1 MEIMENIS
9 KIQAFASK
17 FKETNLAFSP
27 TIIADAKNTLLHL
40 DFPTTK
46 TEFWKYTRL
55 GKLAQLRLHQEKIS
69 ENEQVLAP
77 LTDNGIVRITNGY
90 ITSFSKEIAGLNI
103 TPFSKCSEQQLSLI
117 GKKADLTQNIFL
129 ALNTLYSQEGL
140 FIEVEENAQIEGVFQ
155 LLFHV
160 HGENCFA
167 PFRVFIHVKKGSSF
181 KLIQQFTASG
191 EHLFSLPIVEYL
203 VEENAHISC
212 DKLQMENASS
222 FLLCEDY
229 SIQKRNSTVL
239 LNTFSISGAWVRNNS
254 SFLIE
259 GENCETNLNGAY
271 LLKDL
276 QHLDNHTIVDHIAP
290 HCNSNELYKG
300 ILSGKATGVFNGKV
314 FVRPN
319 AQKISAFQS
328 NANVLLSDDA
338 SVNSKPEL
346 EIYANDVKCSHGST
360 TGQLDEDAVFYL
372 RARGLSEKSARSL
385 ITQAFITEVV
395 DKVEQKEV
403 RDFIQ
408 NKLVELHDWTN

>member
-1 MEIMENIS
+1 MENIS

-17 FKETNLAFSP
+17 FNETNLAFSP
-27 TIIADAKNTLLHL
+27 TSIADAKNTLLHL

-55 GKLAQLRLHQEKIS
+55 AKLAQLRLHQEKIR
-69 ENEQVLAP
+69 ENEQVEAP

-90 ITSFSKEIAGLNI
+90 ITSFSKEIAGLTI

-155 LLFHV
+155 LLFHA

-203 VEENAHISC
+203 VEENARISC

-385 ITQAFITEVV
+385 ITQAFIAEVV

-403 RDFIQ
+403 QDFIK

>member
-1 MEIMENIS
+1 MENIS

-17 FKETNLAFSP
+17 FNETNLAFSP
-27 TIIADAKNTLLHL
+27 TSIADAKNTLFHL

-55 GKLAQLRLHQEKIS
+55 AKLAQLRLNQEKIR
-69 ENEQVLAP
+69 ENEQVIAP
-77 LTDNGIVRITNGY
+77 LSDNGIVRITNGY
-90 ITSFSKEIAGLNI
+90 ITSFSKEIAGLTI

-155 LLFHV
+155 LLFHT

-203 VEENAHISC
+203 VEENARISC

-385 ITQAFITEVV
+385 ITQAFIAEVV

-403 RDFIQ
+403 RDFIK

>member
-1 MEIMENIS
+1 MENIS
-9 KIQAFASK
+9 KIQAFASE
-17 FKETNLAFSP
+17 FKETPLCFPA
-27 TIIADAKNTLLHL
+27 TTIADAKNTLLHL

-55 GKLAQLRLHQEKIS
+55 AKLAQLRLNQEKIRG
-69 ENEQVLAP
+69 NEQVVAP

-90 ITSFSKEIAGLNI
+90 ITSFSKEIAGLTI
-103 TPFSKCSEQQLSLI
+103 TPFSKCSEEQLSLI

-155 LLFHV
+155 LLFHA

-203 VEENAHISC
+203 VEENARISC

-239 LNTFSISGAWVRNNS
+239 LNTFSISGDWVRNNS

-300 ILSGKATGVFNGKV
+300 ILSEKATGVFNGKV

-385 ITQAFITEVV
+385 ITQAFIAEVV

-403 RDFIQ
+403 QDFIK

>member
-1 MEIMENIS
+1 MENIS

-27 TIIADAKNTLLHL
+27 TSIADAKNTLLHL

-55 GKLAQLRLHQEKIS
+55 AKLAQLRLNQEKIR
-69 ENEQVLAP
+69 ENEQVVAP

-90 ITSFSKEIAGLNI
+90 ITSFSKEIAGLTI

-117 GKKADLTQNIFL
+117 GKKADLKQNIFL

-155 LLFHV
+155 LLFHA

-203 VEENAHISC
+203 IEENARISC

-385 ITQAFITEVV
+385 ITQAFIAEVV

-403 RDFIQ
+403 QDFIK

>member
-1 MEIMENIS
+1 MENIS

-27 TIIADAKNTLLHL
+27 TIIAVAKNTLLHL

-46 TEFWKYTRL
+46 NEFWKYTRL
-55 GKLAQLRLHQEKIS
+55 AKLAQLRLKQTIIIEEK
-69 ENEQVLAP
+69 QVIAP
-77 LTDNGIVRITNGY
+77 LSDNGIVRITNGY
-90 ITSFSKEIAGLNI
+90 ITSFSKEIAGLTI

-117 GKKADLTQNIFL
+117 GKKADLKQNIFL

-155 LLFHV
+155 LLFHA

-203 VEENAHISC
+203 IEENARISC

-239 LNTFSISGAWVRNNS
+239 LNTFSMSGAWVRNNS

-300 ILSGKATGVFNGKV
+300 ILSGKSTGVFNGKV

-385 ITQAFITEVV
+385 ITQAFIAEVV

-403 RDFIQ
+403 RDFIK

>member
-1 MEIMENIS
+1 MENIS

-27 TIIADAKNTLLHL
+27 TIIAVAKNTLLHL

-46 TEFWKYTRL
+46 NEFWKYTRL
-55 GKLAQLRLHQEKIS
+55 AKLAQLRLNQEKIR
-69 ENEQVLAP
+69 ENEQVVAP

-90 ITSFSKEIAGLNI
+90 ITSFSKEIAGLTI

-117 GKKADLTQNIFL
+117 GEKADLKQNIFL

-155 LLFHV
+155 LLFHA

-203 VEENAHISC
+203 IEENARISC

-300 ILSGKATGVFNGKV
+300 ILSGKSTGVFNGKV

>member
-1 MEIMENIS
+1 MENIS

-17 FKETNLAFSP
+17 FKETNLAFTP
-27 TIIADAKNTLLHL
+27 TSIADAKNTLLHL

-55 GKLAQLRLHQEKIS
+55 AKLAQLRLNQEKIR
-69 ENEQVLAP
+69 ENEQVVAP

-90 ITSFSKEIAGLNI
+90 ITSFSKEIAGLTI

-117 GKKADLTQNIFL
+117 GKKADLKQNIFL

-155 LLFHV
+155 LLFHA

-203 VEENAHISC
+203 IEENAHISC

-385 ITQAFITEVV
+385 ITQAFIAEVV

-403 RDFIQ
+403 QDFIK

>member
-1 MEIMENIS
+1 MENIS

-27 TIIADAKNTLLHL
+27 TIIAVAKNTLLHL

-46 TEFWKYTRL
+46 NEFWKYTRL
-55 GKLAQLRLHQEKIS
+55 AKLAQLRLNQEKIR
-69 ENEQVLAP
+69 ENEQVVAP

-90 ITSFSKEIAGLNI
+90 ITSFSKEIAGLTI

-117 GKKADLTQNIFL
+117 GEKADLKQNIFL

-155 LLFHV
+155 LLFHA

-203 VEENAHISC
+203 IEENARISC

-239 LNTFSISGAWVRNNS
+239 LNTFSMSGAWVRNNS

-300 ILSGKATGVFNGKV
+300 ILSGKSTGVFNGKV

-360 TGQLDEDAVFYL
+360 TGQLDDDAVFYL

-385 ITQAFITEVV
+385 ITQAFIAEVV

>member
-1 MEIMENIS
+1 MENIS

-27 TIIADAKNTLLHL
+27 TSIADAKNTLLHL

-55 GKLAQLRLHQEKIS
+55 AKLAQLRLNQEKIR
-69 ENEQVLAP
+69 ENEQVVAP

-90 ITSFSKEIAGLNI
+90 ITSFSKEIAGLTI

-117 GKKADLTQNIFL
+117 GKKADLKQNIFL

-155 LLFHV
+155 LLFHA

-203 VEENAHISC
+203 IEENARISC

-239 LNTFSISGAWVRNNS
+239 LNTFSMSGAWVRNNS

-385 ITQAFITEVV
+385 ITQAFIAEVV

>member
-1 MEIMENIS
+1 MENIS

-27 TIIADAKNTLLHL
+27 TSIADAKNTLLHL

-55 GKLAQLRLHQEKIS
+55 AKLAQLRLNQEKIR
-69 ENEQVLAP
+69 ENEQVVAP

-90 ITSFSKEIAGLNI
+90 ITSFSKEIAGLTI

-117 GKKADLTQNIFL
+117 GKKADLKQNIFL

-155 LLFHV
+155 LLFHA

-203 VEENAHISC
+203 IEENARISC

-239 LNTFSISGAWVRNNS
+239 LNTFSMSGAWVRNNS

-385 ITQAFITEVV
+385 ITQAFIAEVV

-403 RDFIQ
+403 RDFIK

>member
-1 MEIMENIS
+1 MENIS

-17 FKETNLAFSP
+17 FNETNLAFSP
-27 TIIADAKNTLLHL
+27 TSIADAKNTLLHL

-55 GKLAQLRLHQEKIS
+55 AKLAQLRLNQEKIR
-69 ENEQVLAP
+69 ENEQVVAP

-90 ITSFSKEIAGLNI
+90 ITSFSKEIAGLTI

-155 LLFHV
+155 LLFHA

-203 VEENAHISC
+203 VEENARISC

-259 GENCETNLNGAY
+259 WENCETNLNGAY

-385 ITQAFITEVV
+385 ITQAFIAEVV

>member
-1 MEIMENIS
+1 MENIS

-55 GKLAQLRLHQEKIS
+55 AKLAQLRLHQEKIS
-69 ENEQVLAP
+69 ENEQVVAP

-90 ITSFSKEIAGLNI
+90 ITSFSKEIAGLTI

-117 GKKADLTQNIFL
+117 GKKADLKQNIFL

-155 LLFHV
+155 LLFHA

-203 VEENAHISC
+203 VEENARISC

-300 ILSGKATGVFNGKV
+300 ILSGKSTGVFNGKV

-385 ITQAFITEVV
+385 ITQAFIAEVV

-403 RDFIQ
+403 QDFIK

>member
-1 MEIMENIS
+1 MENIS

-17 FKETNLAFSP
+17 FKETNLAFLP

-55 GKLAQLRLHQEKIS
+55 AKLAQLRLNQEKIR
-69 ENEQVLAP
+69 ENEQVVAP
-77 LTDNGIVRITNGY
+77 LSDNGIVRITNGY
-90 ITSFSKEIAGLNI
+90 ITSFSKEIAGLTI

-117 GKKADLTQNIFL
+117 GKKADLKQNIFL

-155 LLFHV
+155 LLFHA

-239 LNTFSISGAWVRNNS
+239 LNTFSMSGAWVRNNS

-385 ITQAFITEVV
+385 ITQAFIAEVV

-403 RDFIQ
+403 QDFIK

>member
-1 MEIMENIS
+1 MENIS
-9 KIQAFASK
+9 KIQAFSSE
-17 FKETNLAFSP
+17 FKETPLPFPVA
-27 TIIADAKNTLLHL
+27 TIAAAKNTLLHL

-55 GKLAQLRLHQEKIS
+55 AKLAQLRLHQEKIT
-69 ENEQVLAP
+69 ENEQVVAP

-90 ITSFSKEIAGLNI
+90 LTSFSKEIAGLTI

-117 GKKADLTQNIFL
+117 GKKADLKQNIFL

-155 LLFHV
+155 LLFHS

-167 PFRVFIHVKKGSSF
+167 PFRVFIHLKKGSSF

-239 LNTFSISGAWVRNNS
+239 LNTFSMSGAWVRNNS

-300 ILSGKATGVFNGKV
+300 ILSGKSTGVFNGKV

-403 RDFIQ
+403 RDFIK

>member
-1 MEIMENIS
+1 MENTS
-9 KIQAFASK
+9 KIQAFSSK
-17 FKETNLAFSP
+17 FKETPLSFPAA
-27 TIIADAKNTLLHL
+27 TIAEAKSTLLTL

-46 TEFWKYTRL
+46 NEFWKYTRL
-55 GKLAQLRLHQEKIS
+55 AKLAQLRLKQNNIITEK
-69 ENEQVLAP
+69 QVIAP
-77 LTDNGIVRITNGY
+77 LSDNGIVRITNGY

-117 GKKADLTQNIFL
+117 GKKTDLQQNIFL
-129 ALNTLYSQEGL
+129 ALNTLYLQEGL
-140 FIEVEENAQIEGVFQ
+140 FIEVEENMQIEGVFQ
-155 LLFHV
+155 LLFHA

-181 KLIQQFTASG
+181 KLLQQFTAEGSA
-191 EHLFSLPIVEYL
+191 LFSLPILEYL
-203 VEENAHISC
+203 IEENAHISC
-212 DKLQMENASS
+212 DKLEMETASS
-222 FLLCEDY
+222 YLLCEDY
-229 SIQKRNSTVL
+229 SIQKQNSTVL
-239 LNTFSISGAWVRNNS
+239 LNTFSMSGAWVRNNS

-300 ILSGKATGVFNGKV
+300 ILGGKATGVFNGKV

-338 SVNSKPEL
+338 SINSKPEL

-360 TGQLDEDAVFYL
+360 TGQLDDEAVFYL
-372 RARGLSEKSARSL
+372 RARGLSEKTARSL
-385 ITQAFITEVV
+385 MTQAFISEVV
-395 DKVEQKEV
+395 DKVERKEV
-403 RDFIQ
+403 RDVIQ
-408 NKLVELHDWTN
+408 AKLVELHDWTN

>member
-1 MEIMENIS
+1 MENIS

-55 GKLAQLRLHQEKIS
+55 AKLAQLRLKQTIIIEEK
-69 ENEQVLAP
+69 QVIAP
-77 LTDNGIVRITNGY
+77 LSDNGIVRITNGY
-90 ITSFSKEIAGLNI
+90 ITSFSKEIAGLTI

-117 GKKADLTQNIFL
+117 GKKADLKQNIFL

-155 LLFHV
+155 LLFHA

-203 VEENAHISC
+203 IEENARISC

-239 LNTFSISGAWVRNNS
+239 LNTFSMSGAWVRNNS

-385 ITQAFITEVV
+385 ITQAFIAEVV

-403 RDFIQ
+403 RDFIK

>member
-1 MEIMENIS
+1 MENIS

-27 TIIADAKNTLLHL
+27 TSIADAKNTLLHL

-46 TEFWKYTRL
+46 NEFWKYTRL
-55 GKLAQLRLHQEKIS
+55 AKLAQLRLKQTIIIEEK
-69 ENEQVLAP
+69 QVIAP
-77 LTDNGIVRITNGY
+77 LSDNGIVRITNGY
-90 ITSFSKEIAGLNI
+90 ITSFSKEIAGLTI

-117 GKKADLTQNIFL
+117 GKKADLKQNIFL

-155 LLFHV
+155 LLFHA

-203 VEENAHISC
+203 IEENAHISC

-239 LNTFSISGAWVRNNS
+239 LNTFSMSGAWVRNNS

-385 ITQAFITEVV
+385 ITQAFIAEVV

-403 RDFIQ
+403 QDFIK

>member
-9 KIQAFASK
+9 KIQAFSSE
-17 FKETNLAFSP
+17 FKETPLCFPA
-27 TIIADAKNTLLHL
+27 TTIADAKNTLLHL

-55 GKLAQLRLHQEKIS
+55 AKLAQLRLNQEKIR
-69 ENEQVLAP
+69 ENEQVVAP

-90 ITSFSKEIAGLNI
+90 ITSFSKEIAGLTI

-155 LLFHV
+155 LLFHA

-203 VEENAHISC
+203 IEENARISC

-385 ITQAFITEVV
+385 ITQAFISEVV

-403 RDFIQ
+403 QDFIK

>member
-1 MEIMENIS
+1 MENIS

-17 FKETNLAFSP
+17 FNETNLAFSP
-27 TIIADAKNTLLHL
+27 TSIADAKNTLLHL

-46 TEFWKYTRL
+46 NEFWKYTRL
-55 GKLAQLRLHQEKIS
+55 AKLAQLRLKQTIIIEKK
-69 ENEQVLAP
+69 QVIAP
-77 LTDNGIVRITNGY
+77 LSDNGIVRITNGY
-90 ITSFSKEIAGLNI
+90 ITSFSKKIAGLTI

-117 GKKADLTQNIFL
+117 GKKVDLKQNIFL

-155 LLFHV
+155 LLFHA

-203 VEENAHISC
+203 IEENAHISC

-239 LNTFSISGAWVRNNS
+239 LNTFSMSGAWVRNNS

-385 ITQAFITEVV
+385 ITQAFIAEVV

-403 RDFIQ
+403 QDFIK

>member
-1 MEIMENIS
+1 MELMENIS

-17 FKETNLAFSP
+17 FNETNLAFSP
-27 TIIADAKNTLLHL
+27 TSIADAKNTLLHL

-55 GKLAQLRLHQEKIS
+55 AKLAQLRLHQEKIW
-69 ENEQVLAP
+69 ENEQVVAP

-90 ITSFSKEIAGLNI
+90 ITSFSKEIAGLTI

-155 LLFHV
+155 LLFHA

-167 PFRVFIHVKKGSSF
+167 PFRVFIHLKKGSSF

-203 VEENAHISC
+203 IEENARISC

-385 ITQAFITEVV
+385 ITQAFIAEVV

>member
-1 MEIMENIS
+1 MENIS
-9 KIQAFASK
+9 KIQAFASE
-17 FKETNLAFSP
+17 FKETPLCFPA
-27 TIIADAKNTLLHL
+27 TTIADAKNTMLHL

-46 TEFWKYTRL
+46 NEFWKYTRL
-55 GKLAQLRLHQEKIS
+55 AKLAQLRLNQTIIIEEK
-69 ENEQVLAP
+69 QVTAP
-77 LTDNGIVRITNGY
+77 LSDNGIVRITNGY
-90 ITSFSKEIAGLNI
+90 ITSFSKEIAGLTI

-117 GKKADLTQNIFL
+117 GKKADLKQNIFL

-155 LLFHV
+155 LLFHAY
-160 HGENCFA
+160 GTNCFA

-191 EHLFSLPIVEYL
+191 EYLFSLPIVEYMI
-203 VEENAHISC
+203 EENARISC

-239 LNTFSISGAWVRNNS
+239 LNTFSMSGAWVRNNS

-403 RDFIQ
+403 QDFIK

>member
-1 MEIMENIS
+1 MENIS

-27 TIIADAKNTLLHL
+27 TSIADAKNTLLHL

-55 GKLAQLRLHQEKIS
+55 AKLAQLRLKQTIIIEEK
-69 ENEQVLAP
+69 QVIAP
-77 LTDNGIVRITNGY
+77 LSDNGIVRITNGY
-90 ITSFSKEIAGLNI
+90 ITSFSKEIAGLTI

-117 GKKADLTQNIFL
+117 GKKADLKQNIFL

-385 ITQAFITEVV
+385 ITQAFIAEVV

-403 RDFIQ
+403 RDFIK

>member
-1 MEIMENIS
+1 MENIS
-9 KIQAFASK
+9 KIQAFASE
-17 FKETNLAFSP
+17 FKETPLPFAVA
-27 TIIADAKNTLLHL
+27 TIAAAKNTLLHL

-46 TEFWKYTRL
+46 NEFWKYTRL
-55 GKLAQLRLHQEKIS
+55 AKLAQLRLNQEKIR
-69 ENEQVLAP
+69 ENEQVVAP

-90 ITSFSKEIAGLNI
+90 ITSFSKEIAGLTI

-117 GKKADLTQNIFL
+117 GKKADLNQNIFL

-155 LLFHV
+155 LLFHA

-167 PFRVFIHVKKGSSF
+167 PFRVFIHVKKGSAF

-191 EHLFSLPIVEYL
+191 KHLFSLPIVEYL
-203 VEENAHISC
+203 IEENARISC

>member
-1 MEIMENIS
+1 MENIS

-27 TIIADAKNTLLHL
+27 TSIADAKNTLLHL

-55 GKLAQLRLHQEKIS
+55 AKLAQLRLHHEKIR
-69 ENEQVLAP
+69 ENEQVVAP

-90 ITSFSKEIAGLNI
+90 ITSFSKEIAGLTI

-117 GKKADLTQNIFL
+117 GEKADLKQNIFL

-155 LLFHV
+155 LLFHA

-203 VEENAHISC
+203 IEENAHISC

-300 ILSGKATGVFNGKV
+300 ILSGKSTGVFNGKV

-385 ITQAFITEVV
+385 ITQAFIAEVV

-403 RDFIQ
+403 QDFIK

>member
-1 MEIMENIS
+1 MENIS

-17 FKETNLAFSP
+17 FNETNLAFSP
-27 TIIADAKNTLLHL
+27 TSIADAKNTLLHL

-55 GKLAQLRLHQEKIS
+55 AKLAQLRLNQEKIR
-69 ENEQVLAP
+69 ENEQVVAP

-90 ITSFSKEIAGLNI
+90 ITSFSKEIAGLTI

-117 GKKADLTQNIFL
+117 GKKADLNQNIFL

-155 LLFHV
+155 LLFHA

-203 VEENAHISC
+203 VEENARISC

-385 ITQAFITEVV
+385 ITQAFIAEVV

-403 RDFIQ
+403 QDFIK

>member
-1 MEIMENIS
+1 MENIS

-17 FKETNLAFSP
+17 FKETNLAFLP

-55 GKLAQLRLHQEKIS
+55 AKLAQLRLNQEKIR
-69 ENEQVLAP
+69 ENEQVVAP

-90 ITSFSKEIAGLNI
+90 ITSFSKEIAGLTI

-117 GKKADLTQNIFL
+117 GKKADLKQNIFL

-155 LLFHV
+155 LLFHA

-203 VEENAHISC
+203 IEENARISC

-300 ILSGKATGVFNGKV
+300 ILSGKSTGVFNGKV

-385 ITQAFITEVV
+385 ITQAFIAEVV

-403 RDFIQ
+403 RDFIK

>member
-1 MEIMENIS
+1 MENIS

-46 TEFWKYTRL
+46 NEFWKYTRL

-155 LLFHV
+155 LLFHA

-239 LNTFSISGAWVRNNS
+239 LNTFSMSGAWVRNNS

-385 ITQAFITEVV
+385 ITQAFIAEVV

-403 RDFIQ
+403 QDFIK

>member
-1 MEIMENIS
+1 MENIS
-9 KIQAFASK
+9 KIQAFESK

-27 TIIADAKNTLLHL
+27 TSIADAKNTLLHL

-55 GKLAQLRLHQEKIS
+55 AKLAQLRLNQEKIR
-69 ENEQVLAP
+69 ENEQVVAP

-90 ITSFSKEIAGLNI
+90 ITSFSKEIAGLTI

-117 GKKADLTQNIFL
+117 GKKADLKQNIFL

-155 LLFHV
+155 LLFHA

-181 KLIQQFTASG
+181 KHIQQFTASG

-203 VEENAHISC
+203 IEENARISC

-403 RDFIQ
+403 QDFIK

>member
-1 MEIMENIS
+1 MENIS

-17 FKETNLAFSP
+17 FNETNLAFSP
-27 TIIADAKNTLLHL
+27 TSIADAKNTLLHL

-55 GKLAQLRLHQEKIS
+55 AKLAQLRLNQEKIR
-69 ENEQVLAP
+69 ENEQVVAP

-90 ITSFSKEIAGLNI
+90 ITSFSKEIAGLTI

-140 FIEVEENAQIEGVFQ
+140 FIEVEENTQIEGVFQ

-167 PFRVFIHVKKGSSF
+167 PFRVFIHLKKGSSF

-203 VEENAHISC
+203 IEENARISC

-403 RDFIQ
+403 QDFIK

>member
-1 MEIMENIS
+1 MENIS

-17 FKETNLAFSP
+17 FKETNLAFTP
-27 TIIADAKNTLLHL
+27 TSIADAKNTLLHL

-55 GKLAQLRLHQEKIS
+55 AKLAQLRLNQEKIR
-69 ENEQVLAP
+69 ENEQVVAP

-90 ITSFSKEIAGLNI
+90 ITSFSKEIAGLTI

-117 GKKADLTQNIFL
+117 GKKADLKQNIFL

-155 LLFHV
+155 LLFHA

-203 VEENAHISC
+203 IEENARISC

-300 ILSGKATGVFNGKV
+300 ILSGKSTGVFNGKV

-403 RDFIQ
+403 QDFIK

>member
-17 FKETNLAFSP
+17 FNETNLAFSP
-27 TIIADAKNTLLHL
+27 TSIADAKNTMLHL

-55 GKLAQLRLHQEKIS
+55 AKLAQLRLNQEKIS
-69 ENEQVLAP
+69 ENEQVVAP

-90 ITSFSKEIAGLNI
+90 ITSFSKEIAGLTI

-140 FIEVEENAQIEGVFQ
+140 FIEVEENTQIEGVFQ
-155 LLFHV
+155 LLFHA

-167 PFRVFIHVKKGSSF
+167 PFRVFINVKKGSSF

-203 VEENAHISC
+203 IEENARISC

-403 RDFIQ
+403 QDFIK

>member
-1 MEIMENIS
+1 MENIS

-27 TIIADAKNTLLHL
+27 TSIADAKNTLFHL

-55 GKLAQLRLHQEKIS
+55 AKLAQLRLNQEKIR
-69 ENEQVLAP
+69 ENEQVVAP
-77 LTDNGIVRITNGY
+77 LTDKGIVRITNGY
-90 ITSFSKEIAGLNI
+90 ITSFSKEIAGLTI

-117 GKKADLTQNIFL
+117 GKKADLKQNIFL

-155 LLFHV
+155 LLFHA

-239 LNTFSISGAWVRNNS
+239 LNTFSMSGAWVRNNS

-300 ILSGKATGVFNGKV
+300 ILSGKSTGVFNGKV

-385 ITQAFITEVV
+385 ITQAFIAEVV

>member
-1 MEIMENIS
+1 MENIS
-9 KIQAFASK
+9 KIQAFASE
-17 FKETNLAFSP
+17 FKETPLPFAVA
-27 TIIADAKNTLLHL
+27 TIAAAKNTLLHL

-46 TEFWKYTRL
+46 NEFWKYTRL
-55 GKLAQLRLHQEKIS
+55 AKLAQLRLKQTIIIEEK
-69 ENEQVLAP
+69 QVIAP
-77 LTDNGIVRITNGY
+77 LSDNGIVRITNGY
-90 ITSFSKEIAGLNI
+90 ITSFSKEIAGLTI

-155 LLFHV
+155 LLFHA
-160 HGENCFA
+160 HGTNCFA

-203 VEENAHISC
+203 VEENARISC

>member
-9 KIQAFASK
+9 KIQAFSSE
-17 FKETNLAFSP
+17 FKETPLCFPA
-27 TIIADAKNTLLHL
+27 TTIADAKNTLLHL

-55 GKLAQLRLHQEKIS
+55 AKLAQLRLHQEKIS

-90 ITSFSKEIAGLNI
+90 ITSFSKEIAGLTI

-140 FIEVEENAQIEGVFQ
+140 FIEVEENTQIEGVFQ

-167 PFRVFIHVKKGSSF
+167 PFRVFIHLKKGSSF

-203 VEENAHISC
+203 IEENSHISC

-385 ITQAFITEVV
+385 ITQAFIAEVV
-395 DKVEQKEV
+395 DKVEQIEV

>member
-1 MEIMENIS
+1 MENIS

-17 FKETNLAFSP
+17 FNETNLAFSP

-55 GKLAQLRLHQEKIS
+55 AKLAQLRLNQEKIR
-69 ENEQVLAP
+69 ENEQVVAP

-90 ITSFSKEIAGLNI
+90 ITSISKEIAGLTI

-117 GKKADLTQNIFL
+117 GKKADLNQNIFL

-155 LLFHV
+155 LLFHA
-160 HGENCFA
+160 HGTNCFA

-203 VEENAHISC
+203 LEENARISC

-360 TGQLDEDAVFYL
+360 TGQLDDDAVFYL

-403 RDFIQ
+403 QDFIK

>member
-1 MEIMENIS
+1 MENIS
-9 KIQAFASK
+9 KIQAFASE
-17 FKETNLAFSP
+17 FKETPLPFAVA
-27 TIIADAKNTLLHL
+27 TIAAAKNTLLHL

-46 TEFWKYTRL
+46 NEFWKYTRL
-55 GKLAQLRLHQEKIS
+55 AKLAQLRLKQTIIIEEK
-69 ENEQVLAP
+69 QVIAP
-77 LTDNGIVRITNGY
+77 LSDNGIVRITNGY
-90 ITSFSKEIAGLNI
+90 ITSFSKEIAGLTI
-103 TPFSKCSEQQLSLI
+103 TPFSKCSEQQLCLI
-117 GKKADLTQNIFL
+117 GKKADLNQNIFL

-155 LLFHV
+155 LLFHA
-160 HGENCFA
+160 HGTNCFA

-203 VEENAHISC
+203 VEENARISC

-239 LNTFSISGAWVRNNS
+239 LNTFSISGVWVRNNS
-254 SFLIE
+254 SFLVE

-328 NANVLLSDDA
+328 NANVLLNDDA

>member
-1 MEIMENIS
+1 MENIS

-27 TIIADAKNTLLHL
+27 TSIADAKNTLFHL

-55 GKLAQLRLHQEKIS
+55 AKLAQLRLNQEKIR
-69 ENEQVLAP
+69 ENEQVVAP
-77 LTDNGIVRITNGY
+77 LSDNGIVRITNGY
-90 ITSFSKEIAGLNI
+90 ITSFSKEIAGLTI

-117 GKKADLTQNIFL
+117 GKKADLKQNIFL

-155 LLFHV
+155 LLFHA

-191 EHLFSLPIVEYL
+191 EHIFSLPIVEYL
-203 VEENAHISC
+203 IEENARISC
-212 DKLQMENASS
+212 DKLQMKNASS

-239 LNTFSISGAWVRNNS
+239 LNTFSMSGAWVRNNS

-408 NKLVELHDWTN
+408 AKLVELHDWTN

>member
-1 MEIMENIS
+1 MENIS

-17 FKETNLAFSP
+17 FNETNLAFSP
-27 TIIADAKNTLLHL
+27 TSIADAKNTLLHL

-55 GKLAQLRLHQEKIS
+55 AKLAQLRLNQEKIR
-69 ENEQVLAP
+69 ENEQVVAP

-90 ITSFSKEIAGLNI
+90 ITSFSKEIAGLTI

-117 GKKADLTQNIFL
+117 GKKVDLTQNIFL

-155 LLFHV
+155 LLFHT

-203 VEENAHISC
+203 VEENARISC

-395 DKVEQKEV
+395 DKVEQIEV

>member
-27 TIIADAKNTLLHL
+27 TSIADAKNTLLHL

-55 GKLAQLRLHQEKIS
+55 AKLAQLRLNQEKIR
-69 ENEQVLAP
+69 ENEQVVAP

-90 ITSFSKEIAGLNI
+90 ITSFSKEIAGLTI
-103 TPFSKCSEQQLSLI
+103 TPFSKCSEQKLCLI
-117 GKKADLTQNIFL
+117 GKKADLNQNIFL

-155 LLFHV
+155 LLFHT

-191 EHLFSLPIVEYL
+191 EHLFSLPIIEYL
-203 VEENAHISC
+203 IEENAHISC

-385 ITQAFITEVV
+385 ITQAFIAEVV

-403 RDFIQ
+403 QDFIK

>member
-1 MEIMENIS
+1 MENIS

-27 TIIADAKNTLLHL
+27 TIIADAKNTLLHQ

-46 TEFWKYTRL
+46 NEFWKYTRL
-55 GKLAQLRLHQEKIS
+55 AKLAQLRLKQTNIIEEK
-69 ENEQVLAP
+69 QVIAP
-77 LTDNGIVRITNGY
+77 LSDNGIVRITNGY
-90 ITSFSKEIAGLNI
+90 FTSLSKEIAGLTI
-103 TPFSKCSEQQLSLI
+103 TPFSKCNEQQLSLI
-117 GKKADLTQNIFL
+117 GKKVDLQQNIFL
-129 ALNTLYSQEGL
+129 ALNTLYLQEGL
-140 FIEVEENAQIEGVFQ
+140 FIEVEENTQIEGVFQ
-155 LLFHV
+155 LLFHA

-203 VEENAHISC
+203 IEENAHISC

-222 FLLCEDY
+222 FLMCEDY

-360 TGQLDEDAVFYL
+360 TGQLDDEAVFYL
-372 RARGLSEKSARSL
+372 RARGLSEKTARSL
-385 ITQAFITEVV
+385 MTQAFISEVV

-408 NKLVELHDWTN
+408 TKLVELHEWTY